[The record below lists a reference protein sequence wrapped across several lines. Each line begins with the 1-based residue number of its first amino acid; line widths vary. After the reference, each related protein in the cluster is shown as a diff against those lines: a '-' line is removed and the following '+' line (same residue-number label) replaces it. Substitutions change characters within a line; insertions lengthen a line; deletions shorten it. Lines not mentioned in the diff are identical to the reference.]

1 MLKDFANDLK
11 LQREKLKI
19 SLPEISAQTRIN
31 EVFLRNLENGDFSFQ
46 QEIYIRAFIKEYAN
60 AVELDPAEVI
70 KDYDLAKRGEYK
82 SKFATEEKK
91 EPEKEKKEDKADE
104 KKSVAEKET
113 KSEDKKETKKEV
125 KKEDKKETE
134 EKEVQKETEEPPVEK
149 SNRKKRVRITPDK
162 PPEPDPKT
170 TSKEIKPETEP
181 VPPSVKKL
189 KSIDNGGDKVQP
201 SVLKGIGLFFLSVLI
216 LIGLYYMVKAVF
228 LDDGNENG
236 SEIVRQKFDDV
247 VKENERKILG
257 KRTEEEIRDSI
268 RRAEEEQQRL
278 IEQNLDTMVLKINSI
293 KSGSVIVVEDSTNIE
308 NPEKISFTGN
318 QYGEWKA
325 TRSFLITSPNTSA
338 FTVELNGQKIDIKE
352 KTVKN
357 YLISRKDLTD
367 TTKTGDQT
375 NNK

>member
-60 AVELDPAEVI
+60 ALELDPAEVI

-268 RRAEEEQQRL
+268 RKAEEEQQRL
-278 IEQNLDTMVLKINSI
+278 IQQNLDTMVLKIVSI
-293 KSGSVIVVEDSTNIE
+293 RSGSVIVVEDSTNIE

-318 QYGEWKA
+318 QEGEWRA

-357 YLISRKDLTD
+357 YLISRENLKD

>member
-11 LQREKLKI
+11 LRREKLKI

>member
-11 LQREKLKI
+11 LRREKLKI

-60 AVELDPAEVI
+60 ALELDPAEVI

-91 EPEKEKKEDKADE
+91 EPEKEKKEDKAHE

>member
-11 LQREKLKI
+11 LRREKLKI

-60 AVELDPAEVI
+60 ALELDPAEVI

-162 PPEPDPKT
+162 PPEPDPIT

>member
-11 LQREKLKI
+11 LRREKLKI

-60 AVELDPAEVI
+60 ALELDPAEVI